1 MIEKGDIFGYFMT
14 GQLGWEQGCP
24 KCKQDSLVNLNF
36 NDKITCV
43 NPKCNWE
50 WRRYK

>member
-1 MIEKGDIFGYFMT
+1 MPIKQTDIFNYLMT
-14 GQLGWEQGCP
+14 GYNDFKCP
-24 KCKQDSLVNLNF
+24 KCKHESLVNLNF

-50 WRRYK
+50 WNRYD